1 MKSNHSQDYVVTST
15 AKPTCIDLFCGAGGL
30 SYGLELAGFQTI
42 AAVDFDANATA
53 TFKKNHPQA
62 TVITDDISR
71 IDSETLVSLLRG
83 RELDLLAGGP
93 SCQGYST
100 HGKRDQNDP
109 RNFLFEHYLRLAE
122 ALRPKWI
129 LIENVQGLLTYNRGY
144 FKEVILAKLQSMGY
158 HADARVLNTADYG
171 VPQLRKRI
179 FFIATRTDQ
188 PITFPAATHSGSK
201 LSGLSEYVTVGEA
214 LADLPA
220 GFSDTDNSEYACKA
234 RTPFQKYLRGRSTR
248 LELHTAR
255 PLSEQANSIA
265 KHVQEGLGL
274 RSVPLE
280 FLPDRFKKM
289 RTIGNGDFRKDCT
302 TLYHRLSRNK
312 PSYTITTNFRN
323 IASGP
328 FLHPTED
335 RSLTPREA
343 ARLMT
348 FPDDYQFLGTGIPR
362 QIGNA
367 VPPLMAK
374 AMGEHLLKLLK
385 AGENERY
392 SEAKLVGRREIDQVC
407 QLSLV

>member
-1 MKSNHSQDYVVTST
+1 MKNYHLQDSIVTTNS
-15 AKPTCIDLFCGAGGL
+15 KPTCIDLFCGAGGL
-30 SYGLELAGFQTI
+30 SYGLELAGFNTV

-53 TFKKNHPQA
+53 TFRKNHPHA

-71 IDSETLVSLLRG
+71 IDAKVLVDLLGG

-109 RNFLFEHYLRLAE
+109 RNFLFEHYLRIAE

-144 FKEVILAKLQSMGY
+144 FREVILAKLQAMGY
-158 HADARVLNTADYG
+158 HADARVLNAADYG

-188 PITFPAATHSGSK
+188 LITFPAATHSSVK
-201 LSGLSEYVTVGEA
+201 LPGLSEYVTVGEA
-214 LADLPA
+214 LADLPP
-220 GFSDTDNSEYACKA
+220 GFGGEATSDYACNA
-234 RTPFQKYLRGRSTR
+234 RTPFQKYLRGRSKK

-255 PLSEQANSIA
+255 PLSAQAHSIA
-265 KHVQEGLGL
+265 RHVQEGFGL
-274 RSVPLE
+274 RSVPIE
-280 FLPDRFKKM
+280 YLPDRFKKM

-385 AGENERY
+385 ASENERY
-392 SEAKLVGRREIDQVC
+392 SEAKVIGRREFDQAC